1 MLRYPFRRLGNEAVV
16 ETGQGL
22 ERQAS
27 HQLSWP
33 RSLRALSYAYRE
45 YKIRACLFVHQA
57 MLIYSCFLGQLQNCH
72 HFDPQF

>member
-1 MLRYPFRRLGNEAVV
+1 MIRYPFRGLGNEAVV

-45 YKIRACLFVHQA
+45 FKIRAGLFEQQ
-57 MLIYSCFLGQLQNCH
+57 LICK
-72 HFDPQF
+72 

>member
-1 MLRYPFRRLGNEAVV
+1 M

-45 YKIRACLFVHQA
+45 FTIRAGLFEQQ
-57 MLIYSCFLGQLQNCH
+57 LICK
-72 HFDPQF
+72 